1 MDINFSNT
9 DVIFIYVEF
18 QKKIRQLKE
27 MKQLKGCPFSAS
39 DLDKEIKLY
48 QTILDKLK
56 DAAHGLEKLDD

>member
-1 MDINFSNT
+1 MWSF
-9 DVIFIYVEF
+9 
-18 QKKIRQLKE
+18 KKRFGKK